1 MENSSPKRSAL
12 DGVRV
17 LELCSFVAGPYCAKL
32 LADMGA
38 DVIKIECREA
48 GDESR
53 GRSPFYKGRP
63 GTDSS
68 LLFIYLNSN
77 KRSIK
82 LDINNPAAKDLLL
95 DLVRKSD
102 VVIEDLPLNEVERL
116 GVDYPT
122 VKRANPGVVV
132 TSITP
137 FGRTGPYRDYKA
149 YYMNTYHTGGDGYLL
164 PGSRLHDILFPG
176 REPIKAGGYLGEYQV
191 GTSASLVTMAALM
204 GRLFSGKG
212 HHIDVS
218 KQEVLIN
225 LNSADVNL
233 YPNRG
238 IMYERVG
245 RGFPHYIGGLYRC
258 KDGFW
263 EVLIPAQRPWE
274 GLVEVMGRPA
284 WTQDEKY
291 ATQEGRVEHSD
302 EIDREIEE
310 WASDRAKEE
319 ICRNLQ
325 QHGCA
330 AGPVYSP
337 EELLD
342 DEQLRHRAY
351 FAEAEHPVIGS
362 YKVPSTAAAFSRT
375 PWAFRGPA
383 PSLGQHTAEVCEEWL
398 GYTPEQVSQLQEQGT
413 I

>member
-1 MENSSPKRSAL
+1 MEKSSPKRSAL

-17 LELCSFVAGPYCAKL
+17 LELCSFVAGPYSAKL

-38 DVIKIECREA
+38 DVVKIEWQEA

-53 GRSPFYKGRP
+53 SRGPYYKGRP
-63 GTDSS
+63 DTESS

-77 KRSIK
+77 KRSVK
-82 LDINNPAAKDLLL
+82 LDMHNPAAKDLLL
-95 DLVRKSD
+95 DLVKKSD
-102 VVIEDLPLNEVERL
+102 VVIEDLPLKEVERL

-122 VKRANPGVVV
+122 LQRANPGIVV

-137 FGRTGPYRDYKA
+137 FGRTGPYKDYKA

-204 GRLFSGKG
+204 RRLFSGKG
-212 HHIDVS
+212 QHIDVS

-225 LNSADVNL
+225 LNGADVNL

-238 IMYERVG
+238 FMYERVG

-274 GLVEVMGRPA
+274 GMVEVMGRPA

-291 ATQEGRVEHSD
+291 ATQESRVGHSE
-302 EIDREIEE
+302 EIDRKIEE
-310 WASDRAKEE
+310 WASDRTKEE

-342 DEQLRHRAY
+342 DEQLHYRAY

-375 PWAFRGPA
+375 PWTFRRSA
-383 PSLGQHTAEVCEEWL
+383 PSLGQHTAEVCGDWL
-398 GYTPEQVSQLQEQGT
+398 GYTPDRVSQLQKQGA